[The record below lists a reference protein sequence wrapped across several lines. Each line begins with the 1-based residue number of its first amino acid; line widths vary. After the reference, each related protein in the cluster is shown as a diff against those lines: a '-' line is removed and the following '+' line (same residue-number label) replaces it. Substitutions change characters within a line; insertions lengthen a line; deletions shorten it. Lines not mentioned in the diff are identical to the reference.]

1 MKKLLVSAFML
12 ALLIVFGCKK
22 EEVQVFDCTGLT
34 PTYTSD
40 IKAILDAN
48 CNTSG
53 CHDVNTV
60 AGNIDLSTYANAKTE
75 SEKERFLGSIQHK
88 SGYRAMPDNEPKLSD
103 ALIQKIS
110 CWVQNGS
117 PQ

>member
-1 MKKLLVSAFML
+1 MKKLFVSALAF
-12 ALLIVFGCKK
+12 ALLIALGCKK
-22 EEVQVFDCTGLT
+22 EEVQVFDCAGLT
-34 PTYTSD
+34 PTYTAD

-53 CHDVNTV
+53 CHDVNTSS
-60 AGNIDLSTYANAKTE
+60 GNIDLTTYAKAKSE
-75 SEKERFLGSIQHK
+75 SVKDRFLGSIQHK

-117 PQ
+117 PE